1 MEVKGI
7 ETNRGGKVMLHR
19 QKDGSVRT
27 NIFGSW
33 EILTQGQELEIAL
46 EIARL
51 DKIKRDYTDKV
62 NELLSLRDNANVAI
76 APKLTIQN
84 QMAVSPN
91 IVEEETKVYE
101 PIKTKIEIKPKT
113 IYPKVD
119 YSKEELSFMEE
130 TINDYIDF
138 SKDLDFDPSI
148 RNINCFA
155 YACHDSLKFAQEYYV
170 NRLKIVGGEWELA
183 SEKVKSE
190 EFALLVE
197 KFEAIRMSKNVI
209 NERLKI
215 YFGIPGGGK
224 TTQALQEANNNCILC
239 NSSMLPSDLIEDFKL
254 KDGKGNLIPSP
265 LRHAIEYGE
274 KIVLDEIGTLTLD
287 CLRMLQ
293 GLTDNKEYFKYKD
306 EVIRIN
312 EGFQIIG
319 TMNLFVNG
327 TAYPLTEA
335 LGDRICWDGLKEFKL
350 TPKKLLNLS
359 FI

>member
-1 MEVKGI
+1 MKIEGI
-7 ETNRGGKVMLHR
+7 ETNRGGSIWLHR

-27 NIFGSW
+27 NVFGSW
-33 EILTQGQELEIAL
+33 EVISSGQELDLAI

-51 DKIKRDYTDKV
+51 DKQGLDYTDKV
-62 NELLSLRDNANVAI
+62 KELLSLRATNI
-76 APKLTIQN
+76 TKKEEIKS
-84 QMAVSPN
+84 VSEFVQEENKEP
-91 IVEEETKVYE
+91 IV
-101 PIKTKIEIKPKT
+101 IKTKEVFPKINYT
-113 IYPKVD
+113 RD
-119 YSKEELSFMEE
+119 ELEFMQE
-130 TINDYIDF
+130 TIEQYVDF
-138 SKDLDFDPSI
+138 CGDLEFDPSI
-148 RNINCFA
+148 RNINCFT
-155 YACHDSLKFAQEYYV
+155 YACNKSLNCAKDYFV

-183 SEKVKSE
+183 LDKVKSQ
-190 EFALLVE
+190 EFAQLVDR
-197 KFEAIRMSKNVI
+197 FAHFRMSGNVI
-209 NERLKI
+209 NERLKV

-224 TTQALQEANNNCILC
+224 TTKALKEANNNCILC

-287 CLRMLQ
+287 CLRLLQ

-306 EVIRIN
+306 EVIRVN
-312 EGFQIIG
+312 NGFQIIG

-335 LGDRICWDGLKEFKL
+335 LGDRICWDGLEEFKL
-350 TPKKLLNLS
+350 TPKKLIELS

>member
-1 MEVKGI
+1 MKIEGI
-7 ETNRGGKVMLHR
+7 ETNRGGSVWLHR

-27 NIFGSW
+27 NIFGQW
-33 EILTQGQELEIAL
+33 EILNQGEELDLAI

-51 DKIKRDYTDKV
+51 DKQKLDYTDKV
-62 NELLSLRDNANVAI
+62 KELLSLRATNITVKEEVKPKIVKEVIQETFNVD
-76 APKLTIQN
+76 
-84 QMAVSPN
+84 SP
-91 IVEEETKVYE
+91 
-101 PIKTKIEIKPKT
+101 IEIKPKEVF
-113 IYPKVD
+113 PKIEYTRD
-119 YSKEELSFMEE
+119 ELDFMEE
-130 TINDYIDF
+130 SIAAYVDF
-138 SKDLDFDPSI
+138 CKDLEFDPSI
-148 RNINCFA
+148 RNINCFT
-155 YACHDSLKFAQEYYV
+155 YACNKSLRYAQEYFV

-183 SEKVKSE
+183 SDKVKSD
-190 EFALLVE
+190 EFKEIATR
-197 KFEAIRMSKNVI
+197 FAHFRMSGNVI
-209 NERLKI
+209 NERLKV

-224 TTQALQEANNNCILC
+224 TTLALKEANNNCILC

-265 LRHAIEYGE
+265 LRHAIEHGE

-306 EVIRIN
+306 ELIRVN
-312 EGFQIIG
+312 NGFQIIG

-335 LGDRICWDGLKEFKL
+335 LGDRICWDGLKEFEL
-350 TPKKLLNLS
+350 TPKKLIELS

>member
-1 MEVKGI
+1 MRIEGI
-7 ETNRGGKVMLHR
+7 ETNRGGSIWLHR

-27 NIFGSW
+27 NVFGSW
-33 EILTQGQELEIAL
+33 EVISSGQELDLAI

-51 DKIKRDYTDKV
+51 DKQGLDYTDKV
-62 NELLSLRDNANVAI
+62 KELLSLRATNITKKEEV
-76 APKLTIQN
+76 KS
-84 QMAVSPN
+84 VSEFTQE
-91 IVEEETKVYE
+91 VKE
-101 PIKTKIEIKPKT
+101 PIEIKKKELFPK
-113 IYPKVD
+113 IN
-119 YSKEELSFMEE
+119 YSFDELEFMEE
-130 TINDYIDF
+130 TITQYIDF
-138 SKDLDFDPSI
+138 CGDLEFDPSI
-148 RNINCFA
+148 RNINCFT
-155 YACHDSLKFAQEYYV
+155 YACNKSLGCAKDYFV

-183 SEKVKSE
+183 LDKVKSQ
-190 EFALLVE
+190 EFAQLVDR
-197 KFEAIRMSKNVI
+197 FSRFRMSGNVI
-209 NERLKI
+209 NERLKV

-224 TTQALQEANNNCILC
+224 TTKALKEANNNCILC

-287 CLRMLQ
+287 CLRLLQ

-306 EVIRIN
+306 EIIRVN
-312 EGFQIIG
+312 NGFQIIG

-335 LGDRICWDGLKEFKL
+335 LGDRICWDGLQEFKL
-350 TPKKLLNLS
+350 TPKKLIELS

>member
-7 ETNRGGKVMLHR
+7 ETVRGGKIMLHR
-19 QKDGSVRT
+19 QKDGSIRT
-27 NIFGSW
+27 NIFGQW
-33 EILTQGQELEIAL
+33 EVLKDTKELELAI
-46 EIARL
+46 EITKL
-51 DKIKRDYTDKV
+51 DKTKKDYSDKV
-62 NELLSLRDNANVAI
+62 IELLALRNMEKI
-76 APKLTIQN
+76 EISPKLSNATQV
-84 QMAVSPN
+84 QLA
-91 IVEEETKVYE
+91 EEVIDSKPYVKEE
-101 PIKTKIEIKPKT
+101 IEIKPKT
-113 IYPKVD
+113 IYPKID
-119 YSKEELSFMEE
+119 YTKDELEFMQE
-130 TINDYIDF
+130 TIDEYIEF
-138 SKDLDFDPSI
+138 SKDLEFEPSI
-148 RNINCFA
+148 RNINCFT
-155 YACHDSLKFAQEYYV
+155 YACQKSLKFAQDYYV

-183 SEKVKSE
+183 NEKVKSD

-197 KFEAIRMSKNVI
+197 KFALIRMSGNVI

-224 TTQALQEANNNCILC
+224 TTQALKEASNNCILC

-293 GLTDNKEYFKYKD
+293 GLTDNKQYFKYKD
-306 EVIRIN
+306 EIIRIN

-327 TAYPLTEA
+327 TSYPLTEA
-335 LGDRICWDGLKEFKL
+335 LGDRICWDGLQEFKL
-350 TPKKLLNLS
+350 TSKKILDLAY
-359 FI
+359 I